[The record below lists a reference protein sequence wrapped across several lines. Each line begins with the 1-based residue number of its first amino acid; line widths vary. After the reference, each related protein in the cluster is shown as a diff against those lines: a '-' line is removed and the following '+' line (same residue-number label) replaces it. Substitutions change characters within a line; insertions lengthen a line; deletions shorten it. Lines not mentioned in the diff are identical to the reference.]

1 MFVENHSLRSR
12 LAEGFKESMLLLLLS
27 STIWGLSIGRPF
39 AADSIDHPYV
49 DTKDLRSET
58 CLKCHP
64 TKNQGK
70 FVHTAVGTGCDNCHQ
85 IASADNKT
93 TITLIAAGGDLCAKC
108 HELKKDPVL
117 HGPYKAGECL
127 ICHNPHTGAYPAQTR
142 AAVNALCLS
151 CHILNQPEARVN
163 AQTKMVSLLDGRVYD
178 LASWE
183 SAPKIGVAHSEN
195 YMPGRASDPVTAKK
209 PGKNDA
215 VVNCLSCHDPHV
227 TKAEHSQRKAAEGR
241 GAAENLSPGYHG
253 DCARVN
259 GGPQNVPVLQAPF
272 LEGRL

>member
-1 MFVENHSLRSR
+1 M
-12 LAEGFKESMLLLLLS
+12 
-27 STIWGLSIGRPF
+27 
-39 AADSIDHPYV
+39 
-49 DTKDLRSET
+49 
-58 CLKCHP
+58 KCHQP
-64 TKNQGK
+64 
-70 FVHTAVGTGCDNCHQ
+70 
-85 IASADNKT
+85 ASADNKT

-142 AAVNALCLS
+142 AAVNTLCLS
-151 CHILNQPEARVN
+151 CHMLNQPEARVN
-163 AQTKMVSLLDGRVYD
+163 AQTKMVSLLDGRAYD

-195 YMPGRASDPVTAKK
+195 YMPSRASDPVTAKE

-227 TKAEHSQRKAAEGR
+227 TKAEHSLRKAAEGR

-253 DCARVN
+253 DFVRVN
-259 GGPQNVPVLQAPF
+259 GGPQNLPVL
-272 LEGRL
+272 